1 MVRVARGGMSKLWS
15 FATAER
21 VKCSEKMS
29 RSANSL
35 KHKAL
40 AVAQCW
46 TDGAFMAPFVA
57 LLGDFRGKVVSA
69 LWQLWKPR
77 NDLVVI

>member
-1 MVRVARGGMSKLWS
+1 MVRVARGGISRLWS

-29 RSANSL
+29 RSANL
-35 KHKAL
+35 LEHKAL

-46 TDGAFMAPFVA
+46 TDGAFCCTLKRFQRKSGKRAVA
-57 LLGDFRGKVVSA
+57 TVEA
-69 LWQLWKPR
+69 T
-77 NDLVVI
+77 